1 LIINEGI
8 LKKLSQA
15 INCCISISRL
25 NSRCIRFRVLGFEG
39 ALERVFLENV
49 ERYQIIYQLKNCGV
63 KFQPISIK

>member
-1 LIINEGI
+1 
-8 LKKLSQA
+8 
-15 INCCISISRL
+15 
-25 NSRCIRFRVLGFEG
+25 VLGFEG